1 MIRGVQRKIIV
12 IKGDKSSVFENVYFL
27 LRNDI
32 SDANRSDRSDGDILR
47 EANKIIAQNYSD
59 KKRKKYEKRKKIRR
73 GLAIFLSGL
82 LLGALS
88 MVSVWILYYF
98 V

>member
-32 SDANRSDRSDGDILR
+32 SDANRSDGDILR